1 VLTAW
6 IRGLH
11 QFSVEETHYTD
22 DADEEADEEK
32 RASGPFR
39 AAVELQTENNRQRER
54 EYPPVRYDIDDAE
67 RDNSYTLSVYVI
79 SASHPIPT
87 G

>member
-6 IRGLH
+6 IRRLH
-11 QFSVEETHYTD
+11 QFSVEETHDTN

-39 AAVELQTENNRQRER
+39 AAVELQTEND
-54 EYPPVRYDIDDAE
+54 RYDIDDAE
-67 RDNSYTLSVYVI
+67 RDNSYTLSVYVM
-79 SASHPIPT
+79 SASHPVPT
-87 G
+87 S